1 VAQKYSELR
10 ARMSPEGRAIAHE
23 RAIEMLLAT
32 PLSEMRRAMEM
43 TDKEIASIL
52 GIRLQTNRCP

>member
-1 VAQKYSELR
+1 MARKYSELR
-10 ARMSPEGRAIAHE
+10 ARISPEGRASAHE

-43 TDKEIASIL
+43 T
-52 GIRLQTNRCP
+52 